1 MLEAA
6 RDPNRNKNYLF
17 GGAGTTE
24 KLFAAMD
31 RAKVTLSS
39 LWIKKLIDFTE
50 HAQLYY
56 AQDPEKRFDFLS
68 LKEGEKI
75 TYAFKTFEDTDRF
88 WIHVFDILSDTTRK
102 SIPVM
107 IYNPHE
113 WFLLVRTESELYLFD
128 RLVKKNR
135 TLMSLVSEKDPLDI
149 YIKKYFNNTTLQYYP
164 IGEYVFPSKYNVNVF
179 DDFLI
184 EVYLDQKITDEID
197 GVYKK
202 HKNWSPDVT
211 KELTEI
217 IRKRGKNKLVVSRS
231 KKKSEKI
238 RNLFRKYFAF
248 PK

>member
-1 MLEAA
+1 M
-6 RDPNRNKNYLF
+6 
-17 GGAGTTE
+17 
-24 KLFAAMD
+24 
-31 RAKVTLSS
+31 
-39 LWIKKLIDFTE
+39 IDFTE

-75 TYAFKTFEDTDRF
+75 TYAFKTFEDTDRV

>member
-1 MLEAA
+1 MSKENLENNNAKINRLA
-6 RDPNRNKNYLF
+6 WYLMSEFWFGEYLRKYVLDPYMF
-17 GGAGTTE
+17 
-24 KLFAAMD
+24 
-31 RAKVTLSS
+31 
-39 LWIKKLIDFTE
+39 
-50 HAQLYY
+50 
-56 AQDPEKRFDFLS
+56 
-68 LKEGEKI
+68 EGERVVTRNFEASYDVSDLEPSSRKEK
-75 TYAFKTFEDTDRF
+75 TYVLQEYF
-88 WIHVFDILSDTTRK
+88 
-102 SIPVM
+102 IPVDKFEEFVPKM
-107 IYNPHE
+107 
-113 WFLLVRTESELYLFD
+113 
-128 RLVKKNR
+128 KN
-135 TLMSLVSEKDPLDI
+135 
-149 YIKKYFNNTTLQYYP
+149 
-164 IGEYVFPSKYNVNVF
+164 VFEKYNVNVF